1 MLLVLAVI
9 VPALGLIF
17 YHRME
22 DKNADRL
29 QALYDARRL
38 ARNVSSLYEHTIMEI
53 RHILFTLS
61 QMPQFHAQD
70 SAACSKIFADLLKQT
85 ENFSGFA
92 AAKPSGEVFAS
103 APPITKPVSFSNL
116 SWFQRVLQTRGFTI
130 GEYSLGRIGDK
141 PTIVL
146 GYPALDD
153 TAQLTTVF
161 AAGLDLERLQRMLLG
176 VSLPDGAILI
186 VIDSDG
192 TIILHFPDLEK
203 FVGNRMSDKIIVQT
217 VLTQKDGVM
226 EEVGLDRVP
235 RLYGYTTV
243 GSGIEAIHIIVGI
256 PAQVAYADLKRNTI
270 RDFTLL
276 GLVSALAL
284 LGAWLFGKIFIIS
297 PVNRLLDATK
307 QLAGGDLTVRVNRSA
322 NTGELGLL
330 ALHFDKMAGALQ
342 RREEERK
349 LATEALRENE
359 EKYRLHF
366 ENISDMIFSYD
377 QEFRILSVS
386 PSLERML
393 GYKPEEFIG
402 KSLAELNIISR
413 DDLQRV
419 FSDATQVFAGKNIDS
434 TTHEFVTGDG
444 ARKYGELSSAPLFRD
459 GRVVA
464 VVSVVRDV
472 TARKCAEESLR
483 LSEGKYRALTESLAD
498 LIYRADPETFAA
510 TYVNKAVERIYG
522 YSVDEWLRDSSLR
535 EKAIHPEDRER
546 VLAFYGKAQKAVH
559 DGIAEY
565 RIIRRDGEMRW
576 ISDRFAWE
584 KGTCGKVVSF
594 NGIMSDITE
603 HRQAEQALRQQREEL
618 SRFGRLATV
627 GEFAASVAHEI
638 NQPLT
643 AILNNAQA
651 AKRILS
657 SDTPDIDEVSAC
669 LQDII
674 DDDQRAV
681 EVIRHLRSFLKRQD
695 AYRTIDINTVIEEV
709 LKILYREIV
718 DRQVRVTSYLS
729 PDIPHIEGRRIELQ
743 QVLMNLI
750 LNGCDALMNLDP
762 QRRQMHIRTS
772 VDEPNSIV
780 VAVQDSG
787 TGLDKIE
794 IDRVFEPYYTTKI
807 EGLGVGLSISKSI
820 IAAHGGR
827 IWAVNNHEGGATFYF
842 TLPISKEKAVSS

>member
-1 MLLVLAVI
+1 MKNISFTGLHARLMLLVLAVI

-38 ARNVSSLYEHTIMEI
+38 ARNVSALYEHTIMEI

-85 ENFSGFA
+85 ENYSDFA

-141 PTIVL
+141 PTIVF

-153 TAQLTTVF
+153 SGQLTTVF

-186 VIDSDG
+186 VIDSEG
-192 TIILHFPDLEK
+192 TIIVRFPDLEK
-203 FVGNRMSDKIIVQT
+203 FVGNQMSDRTIVQT
-217 VLTQKDGVM
+217 VLTQKDGVL

-276 GLVSALAL
+276 GMVSVLAL

-307 QLAGGDLTVRVNRSA
+307 KLAGGDLTARVNRSA
-322 NTGELGLL
+322 NAGELGLL
-330 ALHFDKMAGALQ
+330 ASHFDQMAGALQ
-342 RREEERK
+342 RR
-349 LATEALRENE
+349 
-359 EKYRLHF
+359 
-366 ENISDMIFSYD
+366 
-377 QEFRILSVS
+377 
-386 PSLERML
+386 
-393 GYKPEEFIG
+393 
-402 KSLAELNIISR
+402 
-413 DDLQRV
+413 
-419 FSDATQVFAGKNIDS
+419 
-434 TTHEFVTGDG
+434 
-444 ARKYGELSSAPLFRD
+444 
-459 GRVVA
+459 
-464 VVSVVRDV
+464 
-472 TARKCAEESLR
+472 EESLR
-483 LSEGKYRALTESLAD
+483 LSEGKYRALTESLTD
-498 LIYRADPETFAA
+498 LIYRAEPETFAA

-546 VLAFYGKAQKAVH
+546 VLAFYGKAQKAVR
-559 DGIAEY
+559 DGVVEY

-576 ISDRFAWE
+576 VSERFAWE
-584 KGTCGKVVSF
+584 KDICGKVVSF
-594 NGIMSDITE
+594 NGIMSDMTE
-603 HRQAEQALRQQREEL
+603 YRQTEQALRQQREEL

-638 NQPLT
+638 NQPLA

-657 SDTPDIDEVSAC
+657 SDTPDIDEVRAG

-674 DDDQRAV
+674 DDDRRAG

-729 PDIPHIEGRRIELQ
+729 PDIPHIEGGRIELQ
-743 QVLMNLI
+743 QVFMNLI
-750 LNGCDALMNLDP
+750 LNGCDALMNVDP

-787 TGLDKIE
+787 TGLDKTE
-794 IDRVFEPYYTTKI
+794 IDRVFEPYYTTKT

-827 IWAVNNHEGGATFYF
+827 IWAVNNPEGGATFYF